1 MIFSLINELL
11 NYGIEN
17 NLIEKDEVIYS
28 RNLILDSLNLN
39 DWKDETPKTER
50 DIEIILLDICEW
62 AIKNNLISNSPA
74 EMELLDT
81 KIMNCITPR
90 PKTVIDKFKADY
102 AVSPEVATLNYYNF
116 SKATNYIR
124 DARIKRNLHWYS
136 PTPYG
141 DLEITINL
149 AKPEKDPK
157 DIEREKTMPK
167 SSYPSCLLCLDNVG
181 YAGRLNHPARS
192 THRVIPMTLK
202 SENWHLQFSPYVYYN
217 EHSIVFCEEHRPMK
231 MSKDT
236 FDRLLEFVEQFPH
249 YCIGSN
255 ADLPIVGGSILSHD
269 HYQAGKHTFPME
281 KSNIENSFT
290 LKSFPEIEC
299 GIVKWPISVIRITAD
314 DKETLAKAA
323 EHIFNSWKNYSDENV
338 QLHSHSGD
346 IPHNTVTPI
355 ARRVGKKFQMDLA
368 LRNNRTSDEHPMGI
382 FHPHSE
388 VHNIKKENIG
398 LIEVMGLAILPGR
411 LAEEMKLLEIALKN
425 QNWKESLKNDP
436 TLGKHFDWINEIS
449 SRRDEVI
456 DNEVLKEEIGR
467 TFNTVLEHAGVFKR
481 DTLGKE
487 AFQKFMN
494 SL

>member
-11 NYGIEN
+11 NYGVKN
-17 NLIEKDEVIYS
+17 NLIDKDELIYS
-28 RNLILDSLNLN
+28 RNLILDTLNLD
-39 DWKDETPKTER
+39 DWKDDAPKDNR
-50 DIEIILLDICEW
+50 DIETILLDICGW
-62 AIKNNLISNSPA
+62 AVENELINNSPA

-81 KIMNCITPR
+81 KVMNCITPR

-102 AVSPEVATLNYYNF
+102 AISPAAATLNYYNF

-136 PTPYG
+136 ATPYG

-181 YAGRLNHPARS
+181 YRGRLNHPARS

-202 SENWHLQFSPYVYYN
+202 SENWHFQFSPYVYYN

-281 KSNIENSFT
+281 KAGVENSFV
-290 LKSFPEIEC
+290 LKNFPEVEC
-299 GIVKWPISVIRITAD
+299 GVVKWPMSVIRITAD
-314 DKETLAKAA
+314 DKETLSNAA
-323 EHIFNSWKNYSDENV
+323 LHIFNSWKNYSDESV
-338 QLHSHSGD
+338 GLLSHSGETE
-346 IPHNTVTPI
+346 HNTVTPI
-355 ARRVGKKFQMDLA
+355 ARRVGNKFQIDLA

-411 LAEEMKLLEIALKN
+411 LQDEMKMLETALKDM
-425 QNWKESLKNDP
+425 NWKENIKNDE
-436 TLGKHFDWINEIS
+436 TLKKHFDWINEIQ
-449 SRRDEVI
+449 SRRETVDG
-456 DNEVLKEEIGR
+456 EVLKEEIGK
-467 TFNTVLEHAGVFKR
+467 TFSTVLEHAGVFKR
-481 DTLGKE
+481 DSLGKD